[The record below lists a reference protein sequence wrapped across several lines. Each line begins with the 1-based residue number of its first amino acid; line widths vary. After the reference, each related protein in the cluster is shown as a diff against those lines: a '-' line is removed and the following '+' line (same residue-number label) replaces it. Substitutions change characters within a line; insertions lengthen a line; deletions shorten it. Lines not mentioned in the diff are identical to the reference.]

1 MFCRERI
8 DGCSRTMELWLSMPA
23 ALYWMIP
30 ALIFLLSHATAFVSS
45 TTPEATILPLEE
57 DAAKCDRM
65 FVSTADSPKNGT
77 FGAPYM
83 TNQQNYSR
91 QCIYTFIA
99 TEDERVQI
107 TFTHFA
113 LRGSKPQCNHEY
125 IDLYMEIEDPAV
137 DLIHTPF
144 GGRICAKNIPVARI
158 SMYETLVLAFYT
170 DRQRVTPELFGGT
183 YEFIDAAQY
192 VMGTPTPNAVC
203 SYKVY
208 SDRKRE
214 GDMLSPTYPGVY
226 PKNLRCNYNFYGK
239 RGQRLRLEFMDFDLL
254 YGGPHCPFDFVKIYD
269 GESEEYPLINTY
281 CGQQR
286 NLVVFSSSENLYVKF
301 VTLQRNAD
309 NSNRGFKAAY
319 EFSERFVSLDFISKT
334 DGEHIRGTQCDQKIL
349 SKRGSNGSVFS
360 PNWPYIYHPNVVCRY
375 YVYGMQDVQ
384 RLERVKLSFDKF
396 EIPTHTNSCTDGF
409 LRVYLQGQEER
420 YALDEFDHNL
430 CGRNLPPSLK
440 SEGPRLVMIF
450 KSGSTQGQG
459 FKANF
464 HFEADYQVPGTASP
478 NGSCQFFYNSESQK
492 LGEFNSPHYP
502 ANYPSSI
509 ECEYYFQG
517 VRGEQVNLVF
527 NYFKTKMDIEAY
539 GYNEI
544 CQEDWLEIYEVY
556 PSGRER
562 KLGRYCGRTAPGP
575 IMSELGVDTMKVT
588 LRTDD
593 KNVASG
599 FTATYEFFAADTR
612 YVDCGRNI
620 SELTEGVLMSP
631 GFPGSYLPSLQVCNW
646 FITVRPHHKILLSF
660 VFFLIEGDPERRGC
674 PGAVV
679 RVYPELGEPPMELCG
694 ESLENHT
701 REIIS
706 SSNIM
711 KISFVTADKAVGAKG
726 FQATWTEIK
735 EGTACDQLQCGFT
748 RYCISE
754 SARCNGLPNCGLID
768 FSDEIDCMAIHGIDI
783 HLVIGLSLAGAILSV
798 ISMCAVCHRKCK
810 RRRRTPSSDIR
821 RPPLPKMAPTPHIA
835 IQDHV

>member
-1 MFCRERI
+1 MKDRQRI
-8 DGCSRTMELWLSMPA
+8 DGCSGTMEPWLPMPVA
-23 ALYWMIP
+23 IYRKTLALV
-30 ALIFLLSHATAFVSS
+30 FLLSQATAFVES
-45 TTPEATILPLEE
+45 TTAVATLQPLDE
-57 DAAKCDRM
+57 DGAKCDRT
-65 FVSTADSPKNGT
+65 FVSSEGSKNGT
-77 FGAPYM
+77 FSAPFM
-83 TNQQNYSR
+83 INHQNYSR

-113 LRGSKPQCNHEY
+113 LRGAKPMCNHEY
-125 IDLYMEIEDPAV
+125 IDLYMEIEDPSV
-137 DLIHTPF
+137 ELIRTPF
-144 GGRICAKNIPVARI
+144 GGRICGRNIPVSRI

-170 DRQRVTPELFGGT
+170 DRTRVTPQLFGGT

-192 VMGTPTPNAVC
+192 VMGTPTPNTVC
-203 SYKVY
+203 SYTVY
-208 SDRKRE
+208 SDQKRE
-214 GDMLSPTYPGVY
+214 GDMMSPTYPGVY
-226 PKNLRCNYNFYGK
+226 PKNLRCSYNFFGK

-349 SKRGSNGSVFS
+349 SKRGSSGLVCS
-360 PNWPYIYHPNVVCRY
+360 PNYPYPYHPDVICRY
-375 YVYGMQDVQ
+375 YIYGMQDAQ
-384 RLERVKLSFDKF
+384 RLERVRLKFEKF
-396 EIPTHTNSCTDGF
+396 EIPSTTPTCTEGF
-409 LRVYLQGQEER
+409 LRIYLQGQEER

-430 CGRNLPPSLK
+430 CGQDLPPSLK

-459 FKANF
+459 FKAQY

-478 NGSCQFFYNSESQK
+478 NGSCQFFYRSESQK
-492 LGEFNSPHYP
+492 FGDFNSPHYP

-509 ECEYYFQG
+509 QCEYYFLGLQ
-517 VRGEQVNLVF
+517 GEQVNLVF
-527 NYFKTKMDIEAY
+527 NYFKTKMDVEAY

-544 CQEDWLEIYEVY
+544 CQEDWLEIYEVW

-575 IMSELGVDTMKVT
+575 IMSALGVDTVKV
-588 LRTDD
+588 LLHTDD

-599 FTATYEFFAADTR
+599 FTATYEFFPADTR

-620 SELTEGVLMSP
+620 SELTEGVLLSP
-631 GFPGSYLPSLQVCNW
+631 GFPGSYSPSLQVCNW
-646 FITVRPHHKILLSF
+646 FITVRPHHRILLSF
-660 VFFLIEGDPERRGC
+660 VFFQIEGDPERRGC

-679 RVYPELGEPPMELCG
+679 RVYPELSEPPMELCG
-694 ESLENHT
+694 ESLANHS
-701 REIIS
+701 REILS

-735 EGTACDQLQCGFT
+735 EGTKCDQFQCST
-748 RYCISE
+748 SKYCVAE
-754 SARCNGLPNCGLID
+754 SAKCNSLPNCGLD
-768 FSDEIDCMAIHGIDI
+768 DYSDEVDCLAIHGIDI
-783 HLVIGLSLAGAILSV
+783 HLIIGLSFGGAIITV
-798 ISMCAVCHRKCK
+798 ITMCAIFHRKCK
-810 RRRRTPSSDIR
+810 RRRTPSDTQHHR
-821 RPPLPKMAPTPHIA
+821 NQPKMAATPHIA